1 MQVSAAAGST
11 VAEWMWAVAA
21 LRPCC
26 GASAAGHVLCT
37 GIGHNGRC
45 GIRCLHSASVRSFTL
60 FTGLKLDP
68 FNPDLKLA
76 LQAANE
82 AVLRD
87 LAEGK
92 ARQTLAIEYPE
103 PHKRI
108 SYHP

>member
-1 MQVSAAAGST
+1 MGMGSDSHAPSLLNTGGHGHRTAQCSTAGNSA
-11 VAEWMWAVAA
+11 
-21 LRPCC
+21 PC
-26 GASAAGHVLCT
+26 A
-37 GIGHNGRC
+37 
-45 GIRCLHSASVRSFTL
+45 
-60 FTGLKLDP
+60 GLKLDP